1 MDRLLEPR
9 RVALITGGARGVGAA
24 TAQRLAT
31 EGWSV
36 AIFDSCADNP
46 ALPYAL
52 ATLNEL
58 DATVVSCGPNAIAV
72 VGDVRSQDDL
82 NKAVA
87 QTVEQFGGLDA
98 AVACAGA
105 IAGGPPAWETTDE
118 IWEALIDINLTG
130 VWRLA
135 KAAVPSLLARPEP
148 RHGRFVAIAS
158 AAATTGMPQLAGYAA
173 AKHGVLGFIRSLAA
187 ELGSMGVTANAIC
200 PGSTTTAMLA
210 ASAVV
215 YGLESTEEF
224 SRHHLLPRLITPDE
238 VAAAA
243 AWLCGRDADAITGA
257 ALPVDAGMT
266 AS

>member
-1 MDRLLEPR
+1 MSSSLDRP
-9 RVALITGGARGVGAA
+9 VAFITGGARGVGAA
-24 TAQRLAT
+24 TARRLAVD
-31 EGWSV
+31 GWAV
-36 AIFDSCADNP
+36 AVFDACADNP
-46 ALPYAL
+46 ALPYPL
-52 ATLNEL
+52 ATRTDL
-58 DATVVSCGPNAIAV
+58 DATLAECGPHALAL
-72 VGDVRSQDDL
+72 VGDVRSQDELDE
-82 NKAVA
+82 AVA
-87 QTVEQFGGLDA
+87 TTVRQFGGLDA

-118 IWEALIDINLTG
+118 VWEALIDINLTG

-135 KAAVPSLLARPEP
+135 TAAVPALLARPEP

-158 AAATTGMPQLAGYAA
+158 AAAVTGMPQLAAYAA
-173 AKHGVLGFIRSLAA
+173 AKHGVLGFIRSIAA
-187 ELGSMGVTANAIC
+187 ELGSLGVTANAIC

-224 SRHHLLPRLITPDE
+224 VQHHLLPRLITPDE